1 LVKLN
6 KGDLVRLHPRY
17 TKILKIRGLSKIT
30 SEFCLFLE
38 YGQNTSCQQL
48 KSLSKV
54 LIENRII
61 QLPTNQINKVKIE
74 NDTKI

>member
-1 LVKLN
+1 M
-6 KGDLVRLHPRY
+6 GDLVCLHPIY
-17 TKILKIRGLSKIT
+17 SETTNIKSKYL
-30 SEFCLFLE
+30 LFLE

-54 LIENRII
+54 LIENRIL
-61 QLPTNQINKVKIE
+61 QLPTSQIKKVKSE

>member
-1 LVKLN
+1 MYLEM
-6 KGDLVRLHPRY
+6 
-17 TKILKIRGLSKIT
+17 TKIKFKY
-30 SEFCLFLE
+30 CLFLE

-54 LIENRII
+54 LMENKIL
-61 QLPTNQINKVKIE
+61 QLPTSQIKKVKSE

>member
-1 LVKLN
+1 MDELN
-6 KGDLVRLHPRY
+6 KGDLISLHSIY
-17 TKILKIRGLSKIT
+17 TKNLNIKSKY
-30 SEFCLFLE
+30 CMFLE
-38 YGQNTSCQQL
+38 YGQNTSCQKL

-61 QLPTNQINKVKIE
+61 QLPTSQIRKVNIK